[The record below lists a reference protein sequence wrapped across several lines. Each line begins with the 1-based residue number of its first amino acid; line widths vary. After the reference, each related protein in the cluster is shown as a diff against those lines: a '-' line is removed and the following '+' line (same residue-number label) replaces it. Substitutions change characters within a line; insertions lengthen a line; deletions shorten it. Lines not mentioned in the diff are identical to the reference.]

1 MEAVSV
7 ILDSCVIFPMPLC
20 DTLLRAAETDL
31 YIVHFSQEIL
41 DGATRNLV
49 KNGKMTDAKAARF
62 QTMIKNT
69 FPEAMVEVPPSLVEA
84 MTNHPGDRHVLAA
97 AIIANAKII
106 VTDNLKHFPKKALE
120 PYGIEVQHPDVFLNQ
135 LFDNDPESIVE
146 VIRQQAEELKK
157 PPLTVAELI
166 DKLEKNNRVSEFVS
180 KVRLYEYGDL
190 VIDTAKKALTVLGT
204 PAAEG
209 GRSYEGD
216 RYRLWMKGQ
225 TLTITAKDSRGE
237 ILRVQNVKIEGNISS
252 EDITLFQTFAKR
264 LEQELATIRTR
275 VSNKLC

>member
-20 DTLLRAAETDL
+20 DTLLSAAEADL
-31 YIVHFSQEIL
+31 YCVHFSQEIL

-106 VTDNLKHFPKKALE
+106 VTDNLKHFPPEALE
-120 PYGIEVQHPDVFLNQ
+120 PYGIEVQHPDVFLTQ
-135 LFDNDPESIVE
+135 LFDNDPESMVE
-146 VIRQQAEELKK
+146 VIRQQAEDLKN
-157 PPLTVAELI
+157 PPQTVAEI
-166 DKLEKNNRVSEFVS
+166 IEKLEKNNRVPEFAS
-180 KVRLYEYGDL
+180 KVRFYEYCDL
-190 VIDTAKKALTVLGT
+190 LIETAKKALTVLGT

-237 ILRVQNVKIEGNISS
+237 ILRVQNMEIEGNISS
-252 EDITLFQTFAKR
+252 EDVKLFQIFAQR
-264 LEQELATIRTR
+264 LEQELATNG
-275 VSNKLC
+275 VD